1 MLFYDSAEYLTVF
14 RSKLTHDLDSVKPS
28 GERLFYRNQILDN
41 FDKKYI
47 KSGPGI
53 DTEMECYLKFLS
65 VNAQMKA
72 INDRYAS
79 DLTDWNS
86 EPVLRRAR
94 YICADILREAPLL
107 EEMFA
112 WSRHS
117 GGSSIGVK
125 FMDTSI
131 EAKMSFPISGT
142 KSACRLWEHYKHWD
156 WNYYS
161 QACSLNESLD
171 LRPETIAVDGSRATT
186 VPKTN
191 KIDRFIA
198 VEPTLNMFFQQGISA
213 VMTQRLEGVGL
224 SLQRDQE
231 KHRRLAFVGSV
242 TSSYGTIDFS
252 SMSDRLS
259 LAVCHYLLPK
269 EWYSLLFCVRS
280 HRTSLTGRTLPLHM
294 ISTMGN
300 ATTFPLETLILYCL
314 ANAACSQVQGREALA
329 LTRHDVHVFGDD
341 CILPSWACGEFVRAC
356 ELVGFKTNDSK
367 TFIDGPF
374 RESCGGDFYHG
385 RDVRPYHL
393 EGLSSTVKRR
403 HDKEAYL
410 YSVIN
415 GVLRMYIKYFGTLT
429 YLYDKTLLQ
438 YLFKLLNLHTSDVKF
453 VPEDFPEDAGVCC
466 IRDCRRLIRA
476 YGLSPSRVGLSKH
489 GQLNFRYLAY
499 QFPGR
504 KLLHEGLR
512 YRATQKWWF
521 DSDPIDTLV
530 EYKKPQDLSVSV
542 RLRRKGGF
550 YVERTNK
557 YDPCIAL
564 VPTTLFSLQDF
575 EHEGLYPRTSEQKR
589 LRTTPLLSR

>member
-1 MLFYDSAEYLTVF
+1 MLFYDSSEYLTVF
-14 RSKLTHDLDSVKPS
+14 RSKLSLDLDSEKPT

-65 VNAQMKA
+65 VNAQMKT
-72 INDRYAS
+72 INNRYES
-79 DLTDWNS
+79 DLTNWNAD
-86 EPVLRRAR
+86 PVLRRAR
-94 YICADILREAPLL
+94 YLCADILREAPLL

-125 FMDTSI
+125 FMDTSL
-131 EAKMSFPISGT
+131 EAKMTFPISGT

-161 QACSLNESLD
+161 QACDLNESPVLS
-171 LRPETIAVDGSRATT
+171 PETISVDGSRATT

-198 VEPTLNMFFQQGISA
+198 VEPTLNMFWQQGISA
-213 VMTQRLEGVGL
+213 VMNKRLERVGL

-231 KHRRLAFVGSV
+231 KHRSLAFVGSI
-242 TSSYGTIDFS
+242 TEAYGTIDFS

-269 EWYSLLFCVRS
+269 EWYSLLFSVRS
-280 HRTSLTGRTLPLHM
+280 HRTSLRGESLPLHM

-314 ANAACSQVQGREALA
+314 ANSACSQIQGREALDLA
-329 LTRHDVHVFGDD
+329 RHDVHVFGDD
-341 CILPSWACGEFVRAC
+341 CILPSRACGEFIRAC
-356 ELVGFKTNDSK
+356 EQVGFKTNDSK
-367 TFIDGPF
+367 TFVTGPF

-393 EGLSSTVKRR
+393 EGLSSIVTRR
-403 HDKEAYL
+403 KDKEAYL

-429 YLYDKTLLQ
+429 YLYDKHLLR
-438 YLFKLLNLHTSDVKF
+438 YLFSLLSSHTDFVKF

-466 IRDCRRLIRA
+466 IRDSRRLIHA
-476 YGLSPSRVGLSKH
+476 YHLNPSRVGMNIH
-489 GQLNFRYLAY
+489 GQLDFKYLAY
-499 QFPGR
+499 QFPVR
-504 KLLHEGLR
+504 KLMHEGLR
-512 YRATQKWWF
+512 YRSDQKKWN
-521 DSDPIDTLV
+521 DSKTWG
-530 EYKKPQDLSVSV
+530 EELSVAV

-550 YVERTNK
+550 YVERTNTK
-557 YDPCIAL
+557 DPCFA
-564 VPTTLFSLQDF
+564 VTPTTLFSLQGSQLK
-575 EHEGLYPRTSEQKR
+575 GLYPRTRER
-589 LRTTPLLSR
+589 RVGNTPFSSR